1 MYFVSCKLPP
11 PPPDRNFVSTSWEA
25 NVIYEQSHRVGRG
38 RKGKEEEAKLTFL
51 FSSVPLG
58 SYGDSPFRGDG
69 GGRRRKPYDSDWN
82 SFCPNQTPIFPPGLL
97 CYARIMEA
105 RSNEGEEGERN
116 AWSRKSKKKR
126 RESLG
131 SLVIPMEKYIYIYVT
146 GVTAR
151 FPTPNGAPRSTRLTN
166 VKTCFT

>member
-58 SYGDSPFRGDG
+58 SYGDSLFRGDG

-105 RSNEGEEGERN
+105 RSNEGEEEGEGERN

-131 SLVIPMEKYIYIYVT
+131 SLVIPMEKYIYT
-146 GVTAR
+146 LPAWQLDFQR
-151 FPTPNGAPRSTRLTN
+151 RMERHDPRDLLM
-166 VKTCFT
+166 

>member
-1 MYFVSCKLPP
+1 MLFTSKAIVS
-11 PPPDRNFVSTSWEA
+11 EG
-25 NVIYEQSHRVGRG
+25 E
-38 RKGKEEEAKLTFL
+38 GKEEEEEAKLTFL

-105 RSNEGEEGERN
+105 RSNEGEEEGEGERN

-131 SLVIPMEKYIYIYVT
+131 SLVIPMEKYIYIRYRRDSSISNAEWSAT
-146 GVTAR
+146 IHATY
-151 FPTPNGAPRSTRLTN
+151 
-166 VKTCFT
+166 

>member
-1 MYFVSCKLPP
+1 MLFTSKAIVS
-11 PPPDRNFVSTSWEA
+11 EG
-25 NVIYEQSHRVGRG
+25 E
-38 RKGKEEEAKLTFL
+38 GKEEEEEAKLTFL

-105 RSNEGEEGERN
+105 RSNEGKEGERN
-116 AWSRKSKKKR
+116 AWSWKSKKKR

-131 SLVIPMEKYIYIYVT
+131 SLVIPMEKYIYIRYRRDSSISNAEWSAT
-146 GVTAR
+146 IHATY
-151 FPTPNGAPRSTRLTN
+151 
-166 VKTCFT
+166 